1 MTAHWIHIGGS
12 PLAPT
17 WELRHRVLGS
27 YSVEDSPID
36 HQGARTLCMPL
47 SHAEFPLSLQ
57 RFLIAA
63 LLCTYSRCQACRGTM
78 PFVQFACG
86 LPCYCHRLWGQRRQ
100 GFQHHPSMGLA
111 SLWMPSHTQCGER
124 GAGELEEP
132 CRQSRTSHCCNGTG
146 GAGQVSVTVL
156 SLHCCTNDLPIVPN
170 EHVCNVLHS

>member
-1 MTAHWIHIGGS
+1 MNKLREDKTWKDAHPAFTCDLWHSRCMKEYFTMTAHWIHIGGS

-36 HQGARTLCMPL
+36 HQGAHTLCMPL

-124 GAGELEEP
+124 GAGDLEEP
-132 CRQSRTSHCCNGTG
+132 CR
-146 GAGQVSVTVL
+146 
-156 SLHCCTNDLPIVPN
+156 
-170 EHVCNVLHS
+170 